1 MYYQGTVCVAP
12 PATAAGT
19 ATGTA
24 GTAGTYPATAGTGP
38 ATAGTAPAT
47 AGTATGTSGAYCTHG
62 PSGPPPAAACPSG
75 WIWDASCAY
84 SC

>member
-24 GTAGTYPATAGTGP
+24 GTAGT
-38 ATAGTAPAT
+38 APAT
-47 AGTATGTSGAYCTHG
+47 AGTATGTSGAYCTTA
-62 PSGPPPAAACPSG
+62 PSGPPPATACPSG
-75 WIWDASCAY
+75 GHWYWDASCAW